1 MEEASVTGNLDGGAG
16 PPRMPYIF
24 QTKPKSKKDKD
35 IFNDFLYHCYLSFDK
50 TINSKKHKRKS
61 DKYSII
67 RQKLINYLIA
77 NQNHVMM
84 KLSKN

>member
-1 MEEASVTGNLDGGAG
+1 MQKS
-16 PPRMPYIF
+16 
-24 QTKPKSKKDKD
+24 TKLMKFNIDDLIKSFETKSKKDKD

-50 TINSKKHKRKS
+50 AVKSKKHKRKS

-77 NQNHVMM
+77 NQNNVMM